1 MLIKCR
7 ECGRQISSQA
17 AACPHCGCPVRKPT
31 EGTPPRGNT
40 QRQATQAAYKKGPR
54 PFLIFLLVM
63 GVILVPYWLF
73 HGGTGAATGQKTYTE
88 DDYKA
93 ACYSLAEQQVKE
105 YLKAPSTAKFCPMR
119 DTEFRSLGGNI
130 YTMSGWVDAQNS
142 FGASLRTVWGVMVSV
157 EGERMKLE
165 MLTIDGETVYP

>member
-7 ECGRQISSQA
+7 ECGKEISSQA
-17 AACPHCGCPVRKPT
+17 AACPHCGCPVWQPT
-31 EGTPPRGNT
+31 EGTPPKMEPE
-40 QRQATQAAYKKGPR
+40 KKTGGKWWL
-54 PFLIFLLVM
+54 FLILGIFLAC
-63 GVILVPYWLF
+63 VIS
-73 HGGTGAATGQKTYTE
+73 ATTTINGESVFKREYTE

-93 ACYSLAEQQVKE
+93 SCYSLAEQQVKE

-119 DTEFRSLGGNI
+119 DTEFHSLGGNI